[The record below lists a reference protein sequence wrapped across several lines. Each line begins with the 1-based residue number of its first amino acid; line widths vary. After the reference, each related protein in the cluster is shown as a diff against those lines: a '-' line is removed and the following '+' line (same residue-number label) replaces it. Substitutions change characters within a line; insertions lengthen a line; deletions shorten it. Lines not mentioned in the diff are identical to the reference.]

1 MVDFFHGRV
10 IVRLNHIGQ
19 NGATLRRHPNV
30 LVLKLGNNLFEFFS
44 DISYI
49 FHFGSPPFIY

>member
-19 NGATLRRHPNV
+19 NGATLWRHPNM
-30 LVLKLGNNLFEFFS
+30 LILKLGNN
-44 DISYI
+44 
-49 FHFGSPPFIY
+49 